1 MFPADTLICPLES
14 LAPNAT
20 NVKHATPGVVP
31 LAPLDAWIEPF
42 PLSAAME
49 VLYVTAA
56 ELAMFRHCVP

>member
-14 LAPNAT
+14 LAPNAD
-20 NVKHATPGVVP
+20 VKHATPGVIP

-42 PLSAAME
+42 PLSATME

-56 ELAMFRHCVP
+56 ELPMFRHWVL